1 MLANVTIKKFLY
13 FQNVTIDF
21 ERGLNVFTG
30 ETGAG
35 KSLILDAIEFV
46 FGKKSFDDE
55 AFVELTF
62 EIENQYSEDGVLIL
76 SRQIKNGKS
85 IYYLNGRKVTKS
97 VLEEIYP
104 SLLEIHG
111 QHQSQNLF
119 KRDYQRE
126 VFDKFAKV
134 EDILQQY
141 QNVYTE
147 YKNLLKEIQELRQK
161 QSERLKMID
170 ILKYQITELE
180 NLNLKKGEKEKIE
193 EEYRYL
199 KNIQLIKEGISF
211 SLNALSER
219 VIPDLKQINKTL
231 QKIFTFSKNLESVYN
246 DLQEAKIIIENIY
259 YSLSSFDEYDNQ
271 DITNIEERLN
281 QINFLERKYNTNA
294 DGLIELLESLKTQL
308 ESFENL
314 ENELPILEKKF
325 KEVEDRLY
333 ILAEN
338 LSQRR
343 KESVESFEDMV
354 ISHLKEL
361 AFLSVDFK
369 VLIEEKQIDL
379 YGKDRIEFL
388 FSANKGFELKPL
400 SEIASGGEISRV
412 SLAIKLVSRKSVPTM
427 IFDEI
432 DTGIGG
438 KTALSM
444 AKKLKELSK
453 DFQIILITHLPQIAA
468 VGDNHYHIEK
478 RLEEDKTIGIVKKLY
493 GEDRVLEIARMLKGE
508 TDDRSVEYAREF
520 ITTLKE

>member
-1 MLANVTIKKFLY
+1 MLTNVTIKKFLY
-13 FQNVTIDF
+13 FQDISIDF
-21 ERGLNVFTG
+21 QGGLNVFTG

-62 EIENQYSEDGVLIL
+62 EVENDYSEDGILIL

-97 VLEEIYP
+97 MLEEIFP

-119 KRDYQRE
+119 KRDYQRD

-134 EDILQQY
+134 EDVLKQY
-141 QNVYTE
+141 QSVYTE
-147 YKNLLKEIQELRQK
+147 YKNLLREIQELRQK
-161 QSERLKMID
+161 QSERLRMID

-180 NLNLKKGEKEKIE
+180 NLNLKRGEKEKIE

-199 KNIQLIKEGISF
+199 KNIQLIKEGVSS
-211 SLNALSER
+211 SLNILSER
-219 VIPDLKQINKTL
+219 VIPDLRQIDKTL
-231 QKIFTFSKNLESVYN
+231 QKISNFGKNIESVYN
-246 DLQEAKIIIENIY
+246 DLKEAKIIVENIY

-271 DITNIEERLN
+271 DITAIEERLN

-294 DGLIELLESLKTQL
+294 DGLIELLENLKVQL

-314 ENELPILEKKF
+314 EYELPILEKKV
-325 KEVEDRLY
+325 KEVEEKLY
-333 ILAEN
+333 RLAES

-343 KESVESFEDMV
+343 KEAVKSFEDMV

-369 VLIEEKQIDL
+369 VSIEDKQLDL
-379 YGKDRIEFL
+379 YGKDKIEFL
-388 FSANKGFELKPL
+388 FSSNKGFELKPL

-412 SLAIKLVSRKSVPTM
+412 SLAIKLVSKKSVPTM

-478 RLEEDKTIGIVKKLY
+478 KLEEDKTIGIVKRLDE
-493 GEDRVLEIARMLKGE
+493 EDRVLEIVRMLKGE
-508 TDDRSVEYAREF
+508 IDEKSIEYAREF
-520 ITTLKE
+520 INTLKE

>member
-1 MLANVTIKKFLY
+1 MLVNVTIKKFLY
-13 FQNVTIDF
+13 FQDINIDLS
-21 ERGLNVFTG
+21 EGLNVFTG

-85 IYYLNGRKVTKS
+85 MYYLNGRKVTKS
-97 VLEEIYP
+97 ILEEIFP

-119 KRDYQRE
+119 KKDYQRE

-134 EDILQQY
+134 EDILKQY
-141 QNVYTE
+141 QSIYTE
-147 YKNLLKEIQELRQK
+147 YKNILKEIQDLRQK
-161 QSERLKMID
+161 QSERLRMID

-180 NLNLKKGEKEKIE
+180 NLNLKKGEKDKIE

-199 KNIQLIKEGISF
+199 KNRQLIQEGLSF
-211 SLNALSER
+211 SLNMLSER
-219 VIPDLKQINKTL
+219 VIPDLRHIDKTL
-231 QKIFTFSKNLESVYN
+231 QKISNFSKNIESIYN
-246 DLQEAKIIIENIY
+246 DLQEARIIIENIY

-271 DITNIEERLN
+271 DITTIEDRLN
-281 QINFLERKYNTNA
+281 QINFLERKYNTDA
-294 DGLIELLESLKTQL
+294 DGLIELLGNLKVQL

-314 ENELPILEKKF
+314 EYELPILEKKV
-325 KEVEDRLY
+325 KETEESLY
-333 ILAEN
+333 KLAEE
-338 LSQRR
+338 LSQKR
-343 KESVESFEDMV
+343 KEAVKLFEDMV
-354 ISHLKEL
+354 ISHLQEL

-369 VLIEEKQIDL
+369 VSIEDKQLDL
-379 YGKDRIEFL
+379 YGKDKIEFL
-388 FSANKGFELKPL
+388 FSSNKGFDLKPL

-412 SLAIKLVSRKSVPTM
+412 SLAIKLVSKKSVPTM

-438 KTALSM
+438 KTAVSM
-444 AKKLKELSK
+444 AKKLKELSR
-453 DFQIILITHLPQIAA
+453 DFQILLITHLPQIAA
-468 VGDNHYHIEK
+468 FADSHYHIEK
-478 RLEEDKTIGIVKKLY
+478 RLEGDKTIGVVKKLDY
-493 GEDRVLEIARMLKGE
+493 EDKVLEIARMLKGE
-508 TDDRSVEYAREF
+508 TDEKSVEYAREF
-520 ITTLKE
+520 INTLKE